1 MNTMTQISVFLEN
14 KVGTLASACKALA
27 EADISLVALSIGGA
41 QDFGIARF
49 ITDNPM
55 KAQEALRKARFVA
68 QATPVV
74 GIAVPDVPGGM
85 AQVVTTLSE
94 RGCGIE
100 YSYAFSGAGG
110 HAVLVFKFDNL
121 EKALE
126 VIATAGYQTIG
137 RG

>member
-14 KVGTLASACKALA
+14 KVGTLASACKVLA
-27 EADISLVALSIGGA
+27 EANISLVALSIAGV

-49 ITDNPM
+49 VTDDPA

-74 GIAVPDVPGGM
+74 GIAVPDAPGGM

-100 YSYAFSGAGG
+100 YSYAFSGSDGNAI
-110 HAVLVFKFDNL
+110 LVFKFDDL

-126 VIATAGYQTIG
+126 VIASAGYRTIA

>member
-1 MNTMTQISVFLEN
+1 MKTMTQVSVFLEN
-14 KVGTLASACKALA
+14 KIGTLASACKALA
-27 EADISLVALSIGGA
+27 DANVSLVALSIAGA

-49 ITDNPM
+49 ITDDPA
-55 KAQEALRKARFVA
+55 KAQEALRKAKFVA

-74 GIAVPDVPGGM
+74 ALAVPDVPGGM

-100 YSYAFSGAGG
+100 YSYAFAGKDG
-110 HAVLVFKFDNL
+110 NAVLVFKFDDL

-126 VIATAGYQTIG
+126 VIAAAGYETIG
-137 RG
+137 